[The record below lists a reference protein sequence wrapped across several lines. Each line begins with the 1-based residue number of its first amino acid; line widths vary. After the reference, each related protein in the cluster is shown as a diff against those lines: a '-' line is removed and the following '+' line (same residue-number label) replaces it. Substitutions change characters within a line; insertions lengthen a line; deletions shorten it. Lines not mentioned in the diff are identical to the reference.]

1 MSKKTELMR
10 VQADINQ
17 GLTAQEVKQ
26 RVQAKKTNKVKK
38 VVGKSYLSIFVGN
51 LCTFFN
57 LLGFIVFI
65 ISLIAHSGLAN
76 MTFIVIIVA
85 NTAIGIFQ
93 EIRSKLAVEKLS
105 LVSEPTAQV
114 VRDGSEQT
122 IKTKDIVLDDVVLYA
137 AGKQICTDSVVII
150 GEVEVDESMLTGES
164 DAVKKKAGD
173 TLYSGSYVISGSCTA
188 RADKVGKENYV
199 EQLSSRVKKAKM
211 PPSELMKGIRRIIK
225 FIAIIIFPLGILT
238 FFFHDNIQAL
248 FGHSGTWSTY
258 WSNWSGYV
266 PKFEKH
272 VGDFSAEQLNAFW
285 FVKNIDDALLSMN
298 GSMLG
303 MVPSG
308 MVLLTSVALAVAALK
323 LARKKVLVRELPCIE
338 MLARVDTLCLD
349 KTGTITDGSMTVDSI
364 IPLVGDVEQIKNY
377 LATIINATG
386 DDNMTAKALKA
397 FTADCVPY
405 ETSAH
410 LPFSSARKYSAAS
423 IKGHGTVA
431 FGAAEFMFKKGTKE
445 LNSKCNALLKQGLRV
460 LAVGRSKKAIS
471 ANGTADGLEPIAI
484 VALQDTIRSDAPE
497 IIKWFKDNNVA
508 IKVISG
514 DNPLSVSVIAGKVG
528 VQDADKYVSL
538 DGMSDEE
545 VLEAANKYTVFG
557 RVTPEQKALLVRA
570 MKAEGHTVAMTGD
583 GVNDILAMRESDCA
597 ISVGC
602 GTDAAKTVANLVL
615 MDNKFSQMPKVVAEG
630 RQVVNNIQNSAS
642 LFLMKTTM
650 VMFTTI
656 LCLIIGKSFPF
667 QAQHLASAEFFVIGI
682 SSFLLA
688 LKPNKQ
694 LITGKFIP
702 NVLKRTLPS
711 GVAMFM
717 SVAMTYAFSGVL
729 GLSTAQGITSI
740 AMFSFTFTGVAALL
754 ILLFPYDKINI
765 GIGVLGVVGTTLCI
779 FFYSPVM
786 NFVSDLLNLTKSDP
800 TFLYSDFNAY
810 RIVFVVVNV
819 IVMAGIIIGLK
830 FLVKYIEKK
839 LEKKRAAKLAK

>member
-1 MSKKTELMR
+1 MKKAELQR

-17 GLTAQEVKQ
+17 GLTAAEVKQ
-26 RVQAKKTNKVKK
+26 RVQAKKVNKVKK
-38 VVGKSYLSIFVGN
+38 VVGKSYLSIFLGN

-57 LLGFIVFI
+57 LLGFIVFV

-114 VRDGSEQT
+114 VRDGAERT
-122 IKTKDIVLDDVVLYA
+122 VKTRDIVLDDILLYA

-164 DAVKKKAGD
+164 DPVKKKAGD
-173 TLYSGSYVISGSCTA
+173 TLYSGSYVISGNCTA
-188 RADKVGKENYV
+188 RCDKVGKENYV
-199 EQLSSRVKKAKM
+199 EQLSARVKRAKM

-225 FIAIIIFPLGILT
+225 FIAIIIFPLGIAT
-238 FFFHDNIQAL
+238 FLCHQNIKPMFGTNEFSVYFANFINSPSNEIVVKVDEAL
-248 FGHSGTWSTY
+248 
-258 WSNWSGYV
+258 
-266 PKFEKH
+266 K
-272 VGDFSAEQLNAFW
+272 A
-285 FVKNIDDALLSMN
+285 MN

-349 KTGTITDGSMTVDSI
+349 KTGTITDGSMTVEQI
-364 IPLVGDVEQIKNY
+364 IPLSVTEEDVKTY
-377 LATIINATG
+377 LATITNATG

-397 FTADCVPY
+397 FTEGVVPM
-405 ETSAH
+405 EATAH
-410 LPFSSARKYSAAS
+410 LPFSSARKYAAAS
-423 IKGHGTVA
+423 IKGHGTIA
-431 FGAAEFMFKKGTKE
+431 FGAAEFMFKKTTKDF
-445 LNSKCNALLKQGLRV
+445 NGKCTALLKQGLRV
-460 LAVGRSKKAIS
+460 LAVGRSKKAIT
-471 ANGTADGLEPIAI
+471 ANGTVDGLEPIAI
-484 VALQDTIRSDAPE
+484 VALADTIRSDAPE
-497 IIKWFKDNNVA
+497 IIQWFKDNNVD

-528 VQDADKYVSL
+528 VKDADKYISL
-538 DGMSDEE
+538 DGMTDEQVAE
-545 VLEAANKYTVFG
+545 IANQYTVFG
-557 RVTPEQKALLVRA
+557 RVTPEQKAILVKSIKQA
-570 MKAEGHTVAMTGD
+570 GHTVAMTGD

-650 VMFTTI
+650 VVLTTI
-656 LCLIIGKSFPF
+656 LCLIIQRSFPF
-667 QAQHLASAEFFVIGI
+667 EPQHLASAEFFVIGI

-688 LKPNKQ
+688 LKPNRN
-694 LITGKFIP
+694 LIKGKFIP

-711 GVAMFM
+711 GIAMFL

-729 GLSTAQGITSI
+729 GLSSAQVTSV
-740 AMFSFTFTGVAALL
+740 AMFSFTFTGVAAL
-754 ILLFPYDKINI
+754 IVLLFPYDKINI
-765 GIGVLGVVGTTLCI
+765 GIGALGVVGTTLCV
-779 FFYSPVM
+779 FFYSPIM
-786 NFVSDLLNLTKSDP
+786 SFASDLLGMKKSDP
-800 TFLYSDFNAY
+800 TFLYSDFNTY
-810 RIVFVVVNV
+810 RILFVVFNV
-819 IVMAGIIIGLK
+819 LVMAGIIVGLK
-830 FLVKYIEKK
+830 FLVRFIEKK
-839 LEKKRAAKLAK
+839 INEKRAAKVQTEIEAQA

>member
-1 MSKKTELMR
+1 MSKKAELLR

-17 GLTAQEVKQ
+17 GLTSEEVKQ
-26 RVQAKKTNKVKK
+26 RVQHHKTNKVKK
-38 VVGKSYLSIFVGN
+38 VVGKSYLSIFLGN
-51 LCTFFN
+51 ICTFFN

-93 EIRSKLAVEKLS
+93 EIRSKIAVEKLS

-114 VRDGSEQT
+114 VRDGVEQT
-122 IKTKDIVLDDVVLYA
+122 IKTKDIVLDDILLYA
-137 AGKQICTDSVVII
+137 AGKQICTDSIVII

-164 DAVKKKAGD
+164 DPVKKKSGD
-173 TLYSGSYVISGSCTA
+173 TLYSGSYVISGNCTA
-188 RADKVGKENYV
+188 RSDKVGKDNYV
-199 EQLSSRVKKAKM
+199 EQLSARVKKAKM

-238 FFFHDNIQAL
+238 FLFNGNIVNMRNDSLDIWNLYWQNYSNLDFEFNGYKVVNLVNGAL
-248 FGHSGTWSTY
+248 TT
-258 WSNWSGYV
+258 
-266 PKFEKH
+266 
-272 VGDFSAEQLNAFW
+272 
-285 FVKNIDDALLSMN
+285 MN

-349 KTGTITDGSMTVDSI
+349 KTGTITDGSMTVDSV
-364 IPLVGDVEQIKNY
+364 IPLSATEDEVKAY
-377 LATIINATG
+377 LCSILTATG

-397 FTADCVPY
+397 YVDGVAPY
-405 ETSAH
+405 DTTAH
-410 LPFSSARKYSAAS
+410 LPFSSARKYAAAS
-423 IKGHGTVA
+423 IKGHGTIA
-431 FGAAEFMFKKGTKE
+431 FGAAEFMFKKTTRDF
-445 LNSKCNALLKQGLRV
+445 NNKCNDLLKKGLRV

-471 ANGTADGLEPIAI
+471 ASGTADGLEPIAI
-484 VALQDTIRSDAPE
+484 VALQDTIREDAPE
-497 IIKWFKDNNVA
+497 IIQWFKDNNVD

-528 VQDADKYVSL
+528 VKDADKYVSL
-538 DGMSDEE
+538 DGMTDEQVAE
-545 VLEAANKYTVFG
+545 VANQYTVFG
-557 RVTPEQKALLVRA
+557 RVTPEQKAILVRS
-570 MKAEGHTVAMTGD
+570 MKQAGHTVAMTGD

-650 VMFTTI
+650 VVFTTI
-656 LCLIIGKSFPF
+656 LCLIIGRTFPF
-667 QAQHLASAEFFVIGI
+667 QPQHLASAEFFVIGI

-688 LKPNKQ
+688 LKPNRN
-694 LITGKFIP
+694 LIKGRFIP

-711 GVAMFM
+711 GAAMFL

-729 GLSTAQGITSI
+729 ELTAAQVSSI

-765 GIGVLGVVGTTLCI
+765 CIGVLGVVGTALCV
-779 FFYSPVM
+779 FFYSPIM
-786 NFVSDLLNLTKSDP
+786 AFVSGLLHTEASDP
-800 TFLYSDFNAY
+800 TFLYSDFNVY
-810 RIVFVVVNV
+810 RIIFVVVNV

-830 FLVKYIEKK
+830 FLVRFIEKK
-839 LEKKRAAKLAK
+839 IAEKRALKLNENA

>member
-1 MSKKTELMR
+1 MFGTDQFS
-10 VQADINQ
+10 VYFANFINNSDNN
-17 GLTAQEVKQ
+17 V
-26 RVQAKKTNKVKK
+26 
-38 VVGKSYLSIFVGN
+38 
-51 LCTFFN
+51 
-57 LLGFIVFI
+57 
-65 ISLIAHSGLAN
+65 
-76 MTFIVIIVA
+76 VA
-85 NTAIGIFQ
+85 N
-93 EIRSKLAVEKLS
+93 
-105 LVSEPTAQV
+105 
-114 VRDGSEQT
+114 
-122 IKTKDIVLDDVVLYA
+122 
-137 AGKQICTDSVVII
+137 
-150 GEVEVDESMLTGES
+150 VDE
-164 DAVKKKAGD
+164 
-173 TLYSGSYVISGSCTA
+173 
-188 RADKVGKENYV
+188 
-199 EQLSSRVKKAKM
+199 
-211 PPSELMKGIRRIIK
+211 
-225 FIAIIIFPLGILT
+225 
-238 FFFHDNIQAL
+238 
-248 FGHSGTWSTY
+248 
-258 WSNWSGYV
+258 
-266 PKFEKH
+266 
-272 VGDFSAEQLNAFW
+272 
-285 FVKNIDDALLSMN
+285 ALLAMN

-349 KTGTITDGSMTVDSI
+349 KTGTITDGSMTVEQI
-364 IPLVGDVEQIKNY
+364 IPLVGSEDEIKTY
-377 LATIINATG
+377 IATVLNATG
-386 DDNMTAKALKA
+386 DDNMTAAALKNCLDGVA
-397 FTADCVPY
+397 PLDSTAHV
-405 ETSAH
+405 
-410 LPFSSARKYSAAS
+410 PFSSARKYSGAS
-423 IKGHGTVA
+423 VKGHGTIAV
-431 FGAAEFMFKKGTKE
+431 GAAEFMFKKAGKDF
-445 LNSKCNALLKQGLRV
+445 NAKCNALLKQGLRV

-471 ANGTADGLEPIAI
+471 ANGTIDGLEPIAI
-484 VALQDTIRSDAPE
+484 VALQDTVRADAPE
-497 IIKWFKDNNVA
+497 IIKWFRDNNVA

-528 VQDADKYVSL
+528 VENADKYVSL

-545 VLEAANKYTVFG
+545 VLEVANKYTVFG
-557 RVTPEQKALLVRA
+557 RVTPEQKALLVRS
-570 MKAEGHTVAMTGD
+570 MKAAGHTVAMTGD

-597 ISVGC
+597 MSVGC

-650 VMFTTI
+650 VVFTTI
-656 LCLIIGKSFPF
+656 LCLIIGANFPF

-688 LKPNKQ
+688 LKPNKN
-694 LITGKFIP
+694 LIKGKFIP

-711 GVAMFM
+711 GAAMFL

-729 GLSTAQGITSI
+729 GLASSQQITSI

-765 GIGVLGVVGTTLCI
+765 GIGVLGAVGTTLCV

-786 NFVSDLLNLTKSDP
+786 AFVSDLFHMKKSDP
-800 TFLYSDFNAY
+800 TFLYSDFNVY

-839 LEKKRAAKLAK
+839 LADKRAAKAAAQANG

>member
-1 MSKKTELMR
+1 MSKKAELLR

-17 GLTAQEVKQ
+17 GLTSEEVKQ
-26 RVQAKKTNKVKK
+26 RVQLKKTNKVKK

-93 EIRSKLAVEKLS
+93 EIRSKIAVEKLS
-105 LVSEPTAQV
+105 LVSEPTALV
-114 VRDGSEQT
+114 VRDGVEQT
-122 IKTKDIVLDDVVLYA
+122 IKTKDIVLDDILLYS
-137 AGKQICTDSVVII
+137 AGKQICTDSIVII
-150 GEVEVDESMLTGES
+150 GEAEVDESMLTGES
-164 DAVKKKAGD
+164 DPVKKKAGD
-173 TLYSGSYVISGSCTA
+173 TLYSGSYIISGNCTA
-188 RADKVGKENYV
+188 RCDKVGKENYV
-199 EQLSSRVKKAKM
+199 EQLSARVKKAKM

-225 FIAIIIFPLGILT
+225 FIAIIIFPLGIATLLC
-238 FFFHDNIQAL
+238 HENIL
-248 FGHSGTWSTY
+248 PMFGT
-258 WSNWSGYV
+258 N
-266 PKFEKH
+266 E
-272 VGDFSAEQLNAFW
+272 FSVYFANFINNQQNEIVQK
-285 FVKNIDDALLSMN
+285 VDKALLAMN

-349 KTGTITDGSMTVDSI
+349 KTGTITDGSMTVDSV
-364 IPLVGDVEQIKNY
+364 IPLVGTEEDIKAY
-377 LATIINATG
+377 IATILSATG
-386 DDNMTAKALKA
+386 DDNMTAKALKTYVGDA
-397 FTADCVPY
+397 VPFD
-405 ETSAH
+405 TTAH

-423 IKGHGTVA
+423 VKGHGTIA
-431 FGAAEFMFKKGTKE
+431 FGAAEFMFKKTNKSF
-445 LNSKCNALLKQGLRV
+445 NNTCNELLKKGLRV

-471 ANGTADGLEPIAI
+471 ASGTADGLEPIAI
-484 VALQDTIRSDAPE
+484 VALADTIRQDAPE
-497 IIKWFKDNNVA
+497 IIQWFKENNVD

-528 VQDADKYVSL
+528 VKDADKYISL
-538 DGMSDEE
+538 DGMTDEQVAE
-545 VLEAANKYTVFG
+545 VANQYTVFG
-557 RVTPEQKALLVRA
+557 RVTPEQKAILVRSIKQA
-570 MKAEGHTVAMTGD
+570 GHTVAMTGD

-650 VMFTTI
+650 VVLTTI
-656 LCLIIGKSFPF
+656 LCLIIRQSFPF

-688 LKPNKQ
+688 LKPNKA

-711 GVAMFM
+711 GIAMFL

-729 GLSTAQGITSI
+729 GLTTSQITSI

-754 ILLFPYDKINI
+754 ILLFPYDKFNI
-765 GIGVLGVVGTTLCI
+765 VIGAIGVVGTVLCI

-786 NFVSDLLNLTKSDP
+786 AFVSDLFKMKKSDP
-800 TFLYSDFNAY
+800 TFLYSDFNVY
-810 RIVFVVVNV
+810 RIIFVVVNV

-830 FLVKYIEKK
+830 FLVRFLDKK
-839 LEKKRAAKLAK
+839 ITEKRALKADLTKNA

>member
-1 MSKKTELMR
+1 MKKAELQR

-17 GLTAQEVKQ
+17 GLTAAEVKQ
-26 RVQAKKTNKVKK
+26 RVQAKKVNKVKK
-38 VVGKSYLSIFVGN
+38 VVGKSYLSIFLGN

-57 LLGFIVFI
+57 LLGFIVFV

-114 VRDGSEQT
+114 VRDGAERT
-122 IKTKDIVLDDVVLYA
+122 VKTRDIVLDDILLYA

-164 DAVKKKAGD
+164 DPVKKKAGD
-173 TLYSGSYVISGSCTA
+173 TLYSGSYVISGNCTA
-188 RADKVGKENYV
+188 RCDKVGKENYV
-199 EQLSSRVKKAKM
+199 EQLSARVKRAKM

-225 FIAIIIFPLGILT
+225 FIAIIIFPLGIAT
-238 FFFHDNIQAL
+238 FLCHQNIKPMFGTNEFSVYFANFINSPSNEIVVKVDEAL
-248 FGHSGTWSTY
+248 
-258 WSNWSGYV
+258 
-266 PKFEKH
+266 K
-272 VGDFSAEQLNAFW
+272 A
-285 FVKNIDDALLSMN
+285 MN

-349 KTGTITDGSMTVDSI
+349 KTGTITDGSMTVEQI
-364 IPLVGDVEQIKNY
+364 IPLSVTEEDVKTY
-377 LATIINATG
+377 LATITNATG

-397 FTADCVPY
+397 FTEGVVPM
-405 ETSAH
+405 EATAH
-410 LPFSSARKYSAAS
+410 LPFSSARKYAAAS
-423 IKGHGTVA
+423 IKGHGTIA
-431 FGAAEFMFKKGTKE
+431 FGAAEFMFKKTTKDF
-445 LNSKCNALLKQGLRV
+445 NGKCTALLKQGLRV
-460 LAVGRSKKAIS
+460 LAVGRSKKAIT
-471 ANGTADGLEPIAI
+471 ANGTVDGLEPIAI
-484 VALQDTIRSDAPE
+484 VALADTIRSDAPE
-497 IIKWFKDNNVA
+497 IIQWFKDNNVD

-528 VQDADKYVSL
+528 VKDADKYISL
-538 DGMSDEE
+538 DGMTDEQVAE
-545 VLEAANKYTVFG
+545 IANQYTVFG
-557 RVTPEQKALLVRA
+557 RVTPEQKAILVKSIKQA
-570 MKAEGHTVAMTGD
+570 GHTVAMTGD

-650 VMFTTI
+650 VVLTTI
-656 LCLIIGKSFPF
+656 LCLIIQRSFPF
-667 QAQHLASAEFFVIGI
+667 EPQHLASAEFFVIGI

-688 LKPNKQ
+688 LKPNRN
-694 LITGKFIP
+694 LIKGKFIP

-711 GVAMFM
+711 GIAMFL

-729 GLSTAQGITSI
+729 GLSSSQVTSV
-740 AMFSFTFTGVAALL
+740 AMFSFTFTGVAAL
-754 ILLFPYDKINI
+754 IVLLFPYDKINI
-765 GIGVLGVVGTTLCI
+765 GIGALGVVGTTLCV
-779 FFYSPVM
+779 FFYSPIM
-786 NFVSDLLNLTKSDP
+786 SFASDLLGMKKSDP
-800 TFLYSDFNAY
+800 TFLYSDFNTY
-810 RIVFVVVNV
+810 RILFVVFNV
-819 IVMAGIIIGLK
+819 LVMAGIIVGLK
-830 FLVKYIEKK
+830 FLVRFIEKK
-839 LEKKRAAKLAK
+839 INEKRAVKLQTETEAQA